1 MWICFFLGV
10 IGALDPEDGVS
21 HRREHSVEITSVK
34 QLNFILVYKE
44 HIGWGSLETNP
55 NLHEVAHSY
64 HRSS

>member
-10 IGALDPEDGVS
+10 IGALDHEDGVS
-21 HRREHSVEITSVK
+21 QRREHSVEITSVK
-34 QLNFILVYKE
+34 QLNFILAYKE
-44 HIGWGSLETNP
+44 NP